1 MRGRK
6 LLTHPS
12 VCLNPHL
19 GYWADFLFFFCF
31 LPRTLRA
38 EELCCVHHHGS
49 LQPPQSVSLWMSWR
63 KGAEGMVLKA
73 AQSLWKWGWSDS
85 APVAESLLVFTSN
98 PLGTSCHSSLSSL
111 FAPVPPS
118 HFFVSHAVLRLS
130 LFCSPAGCLCVF
142 SFLSFF
148 LFFFLNLISILSSRP
163 SLSAL
168 DSHSSSVS
176 SRLPENFTI
185 ALNDTWVSFDS
196 SSSPDKKKKKRRLFC
211 LPPKNIQEYSS
222 YCGVF
227 TLYDFIVCGRFW
239 LLGMQMFWSCNGGL
253 CAFLC
258 FSKGSV
264 KLWGVILYIQPACQ
278 ATYNSYQMPKG
289 DDKRSWMVPMMLH
302 AVIDFHDVS
311 LGVGVEIT
319 NRPLCAA
326 V

>member
-38 EELCCVHHHGS
+38 EELCCVHHRGS

-118 HFFVSHAVLRLS
+118 HFFVSHTVLRLS

-196 SSSPDKKKKKRRLFC
+196 SSSPDKKKKNADCFAFLRKTYKNTVVIAAC
-211 LPPKNIQEYSS
+211 LRSMILS
-222 YCGVF
+222 YVEDSGSWACRCFEAVMVGCVHF
-227 TLYDFIVCGRFW
+227 
-239 LLGMQMFWSCNGGL
+239 
-253 CAFLC
+253 CAFQ
-258 FSKGSV
+258 KVAWNYEG
-264 KLWGVILYIQPACQ
+264 
-278 ATYNSYQMPKG
+278 
-289 DDKRSWMVPMMLH
+289 
-302 AVIDFHDVS
+302 
-311 LGVGVEIT
+311 
-319 NRPLCAA
+319 
-326 V
+326 